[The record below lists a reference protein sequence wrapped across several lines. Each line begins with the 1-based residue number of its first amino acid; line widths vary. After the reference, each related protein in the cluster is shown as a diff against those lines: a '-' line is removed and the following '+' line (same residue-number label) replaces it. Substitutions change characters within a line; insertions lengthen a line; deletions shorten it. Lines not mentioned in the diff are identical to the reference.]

1 MERCQP
7 WLQLTRFKSK
17 LDQFLPKKPQGKNMS
32 ATLFKEVGYPLSNLM
47 DSIEMGDIGLPDI
60 QRPFVWKNAKVRDLF
75 DSMYR
80 GYPVGY
86 FLFWENQ
93 LEKGVKQIGT
103 NAHQK
108 VPNLLIVDG
117 QQRLTS
123 LYAVLRGIPV
133 VRENYESEHIEIAFR
148 PLDGSFEV
156 TDATTRRN
164 PEYLPDVSKLFA
176 KDASQYSIVGGYI
189 ERLKKI
195 RMEAGGEFTDEEITK
210 SELALQRLFG
220 LTSFPFTALQ
230 LSANIDEEQVAEV
243 FVRINSKGQTL
254 NQADFI
260 LTLMSVFWE
269 DGRKQLEH
277 FCRDARHPNKTKA
290 SPFNYFVD
298 PDPDQLLR
306 VSIGCGFRRARL
318 KYAYALLRGKD
329 LETDVF
335 SPEQREKQFAI
346 LQEAQQQTLNLQH
359 WHDFFGILQ
368 QAGFRGSS
376 MVSSKLTLFYA
387 YTLYLIG
394 RVKLGI
400 NPFDLNHAI
409 GRWFFMAALTSRY
422 TGGSPETIMERDL
435 AALRTIDDGTGFLIW
450 IDKTIKIE
458 LTDDFWAVNLP
469 GRLETSSAS
478 SPLQFAYNAALN
490 LLEARALFS
499 KKKIWNALDPSIK
512 AKKSVVERHHL
523 FPKKL
528 LFDLGIKEPR
538 DVNQIANFSLVE
550 WNDNIAISDSVPSD
564 YYSAYCERF
573 TTKENADMAYWH
585 ALPEN
590 WEKMSYKEFLEAR
603 RLLIARV
610 IRDGFTRLTEGDAVV
625 EHPETLEDKLA
636 IGEGISTEFKA
647 TLRANLQTGEKDP
660 RMEHAIVKTIAGFLN
675 SRKGG
680 TLIVGVADKGEV
692 LGLDNDGFDNEDKMD
707 LHLGNIIKS
716 RLGTASMLHIFPHFE
731 DLQHKRVL
739 VVDCNP
745 SNIPIYLK
753 QGNTEEFYVRAGA
766 SSASLSP
773 SQMTDYIK
781 QRFG

>member
-1 MERCQP
+1 MT
-7 WLQLTRFKSK
+7 LT
-17 LDQFLPKKPQGKNMS
+17 
-32 ATLFKEVGYPLSNLM
+32 
-47 DSIEMGDIGLPDI
+47 GLPDI

-93 LEKGVKQIGT
+93 LEKGIKQIGT

-123 LYAVLRGIPV
+123 LYAVLKGIPV

-176 KDASQYSIVGGYI
+176 RDARQYSIVGDYI

-195 RMEAGGEFTDEEITK
+195 RREAGSEFTEEEIK
-210 SELALQRLFG
+210 NSELALQRLFG

-230 LSANIDEEQVAEV
+230 LSAAIDEEQVAEV

-277 FCRDARHPNKTKA
+277 FCREARQPNKTKA
-290 SPFNYFVD
+290 SPFNYFVE

-368 QAGFRGSS
+368 QAGFRGSG
-376 MVSSKLTLFYA
+376 MVSSKLTLFYV

-394 RVKLGI
+394 RVKLGVK
-400 NPFDLNHAI
+400 PFELNHAI

-435 AALRTIDDGTGFLIW
+435 AALRTIDDGTGFLAW
-450 IDKTIKIE
+450 IDKTIKTE
-458 LTDDFWAVNLP
+458 LTDDFWSVNLP

-478 SPLQFAYNAALN
+478 SPLQFAYHAALN

-499 KKKIWNALDPSIK
+499 RKKVWNALDPSIK

-528 LFDLGIKEPR
+528 LSDLGIKEPR
-538 DVNQIANFSLVE
+538 DVNQIANFSLLE
-550 WNDNIAISDSVPSD
+550 WNDNIAISDSAPSD
-564 YYSAYCERF
+564 YYSAYCARF

-603 RLLIARV
+603 RTLIAGV
-610 IRDGFTRLTEGDAVV
+610 IRDGFIRLTEGDAVV
-625 EHPETLEDKLA
+625 EHPETLEDKVA

-647 TLRANLQTGEKDP
+647 TLRVNLQTGEKDP

-680 TLIVGVADKGEV
+680 TLIVGVTDKGEA
-692 LGLDNDGFDNEDKMD
+692 LGLDNDCFDNEDKID
-707 LHLGNIIKS
+707 LHLGNIIKT
-716 RLGTASMLHIFPHFE
+716 RLGASSMLHIRPHFE
-731 DLQHKRVL
+731 DLQGKRVL
-739 VVDCNP
+739 VVNCAP

-753 QGNTEEFYVRAGA
+753 QGNSEEFYVRAGA

-781 QRFG
+781 QRFS